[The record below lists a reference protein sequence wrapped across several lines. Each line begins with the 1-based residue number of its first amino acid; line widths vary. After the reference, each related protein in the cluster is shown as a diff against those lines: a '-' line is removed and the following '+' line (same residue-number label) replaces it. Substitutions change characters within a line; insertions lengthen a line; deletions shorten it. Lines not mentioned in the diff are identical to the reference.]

1 MIEHKLRRHRDFQS
15 GRWVRMGDGQTWLF
29 PHPPSPG
36 TDREYDALIRCLLEA
51 EDADEARRFELALAI
66 LLLSRVYDLEPSEYQ
81 AIFNFEA
88 DQATARAART
98 AVSELIY
105 DDLKKSLKLGR
116 SVLAS
121 GCSLCC

>member
-1 MIEHKLRRHRDFQS
+1 
-15 GRWVRMGDGQTWLF
+15 
-29 PHPPSPG
+29 
-36 TDREYDALIRCLLEA
+36 
-51 EDADEARRFELALAI
+51 
-66 LLLSRVYDLEPSEYQ
+66 LEPSEYQ

-105 DDLKKSLKLGR
+105 DELKKSLKLGR